1 MNSTF
6 LSWKIKKGI
15 KNEVSRSQLQEVL
28 FCRIYLKF
36 KKMCS
41 DKERI
46 RPIKSKNFRAGELY
60 LSGDLTKF
68 YKGTNST
75 KGGQNIQIKGK
86 RNNKNFT
93 LKAIS

>member
-1 MNSTF
+1 
-6 LSWKIKKGI
+6 
-15 KNEVSRSQLQEVL
+15 
-28 FCRIYLKF
+28 
-36 KKMCS
+36 MCS

-86 RNNKNFT
+86 ETTKTSLSKQLRRDKICSKKFFKSTNECNRLANSKSPSRY
-93 LKAIS
+93 KG